1 MIEWNIDVSQ
11 QSDRKLPMDI
21 FVPESDRLRGAL
33 LFLHGGGFVGGRKEQ
48 FLGICAS
55 AALKTGWVC
64 ASLDYRLAG
73 KAPFPAQTEDVR
85 AAVAYLEAHAAQWRI
100 DTNRVHRGAK
110 RPDARNVRSNLYS
123 AQWHCQYPCIRSPQ
137 SGRSGQGARIYAG

>member
-55 AALKTGWVC
+55 AALKTAGSALRLTIGWRAKRRFRRRRRMC
-64 ASLDYRLAG
+64 GRQSLIWRRMPHSGASI
-73 KAPFPAQTEDVR
+73 QTEWRWPEVR
-85 AAVAYLEAHAAQWRI
+85 PA
-100 DTNRVHRGAK
+100 GASRRK
-110 RPDARNVRSNLYS
+110 AS
-123 AQWHCQYPCIRSPQ
+123 
-137 SGRSGQGARIYAG
+137 

>member
-73 KAPFPAQTEDVR
+73 KAPFPAQSLIWRRMPHSGTSIQTEWRWSEVR
-85 AAVAYLEAHAAQWRI
+85 PA
-100 DTNRVHRGAK
+100 GASRRK
-110 RPDARNVRSNLYS
+110 AS
-123 AQWHCQYPCIRSPQ
+123 
-137 SGRSGQGARIYAG
+137 

>member
-85 AAVAYLEAHAAQWRI
+85 AAVAYL
-100 DTNRVHRGAK
+100 
-110 RPDARNVRSNLYS
+110 
-123 AQWHCQYPCIRSPQ
+123 
-137 SGRSGQGARIYAG
+137 

>member
-55 AALKTGWVC
+55 AALRTGWEAKRRFRRRRRMC
-64 ASLDYRLAG
+64 GRQSLIWRRMPHSGASI
-73 KAPFPAQTEDVR
+73 QTEWRWPEVR
-85 AAVAYLEAHAAQWRI
+85 PA
-100 DTNRVHRGAK
+100 GASRRK
-110 RPDARNVRSNLYS
+110 AS
-123 AQWHCQYPCIRSPQ
+123 
-137 SGRSGQGARIYAG
+137 

>member
-73 KAPFPAQTEDVR
+73 KAPFR
-85 AAVAYLEAHAAQWRI
+85 RNAASNARI
-100 DTNRVHRGAK
+100 SSGKTTV
-110 RPDARNVRSNLYS
+110 SFS
-123 AQWHCQYPCIRSPQ
+123 PCI
-137 SGRSGQGARIYAG
+137 IKKCV

>member
-100 DTNRVHRGAK
+100 DTNRVALAGGSPGGWHRGSKA
-110 RPDARNVRSNLYS
+110 S
-123 AQWHCQYPCIRSPQ
+123 
-137 SGRSGQGARIYAG
+137 

>member
-21 FVPESDRLRGAL
+21 FVPESDRPRGAL

-73 KAPFPAQTEDVR
+73 KAPFPAQKYHLPSSLNQPVSI
-85 AAVAYLEAHAAQWRI
+85 A
-100 DTNRVHRGAK
+100 
-110 RPDARNVRSNLYS
+110 
-123 AQWHCQYPCIRSPQ
+123 PQ
-137 SGRSGQGARIYAG
+137 GRR